1 MISRFRRKN
10 TDKIIEENLQ
20 GLLRFAFFR
29 LRSMQMAEDAVNEA
43 VVRSLDNI
51 NHISERNF
59 KAYLYK
65 TLHHICI
72 DTLRSGNL
80 TLPLE
85 SVGEYG
91 CQEEEPLLEEA
102 ERIDN
107 LLDKLPQRM
116 SEVIKM
122 KVVDGLSFVEISLLS
137 DTPVSTVKSRFKS
150 GMDKLRELI
159 KTLSDG

>member
-20 GLLRFAFFR
+20 GLLHFAFFR
-29 LRSMQMAEDAVNEA
+29 LRSMPMAEDAVNEA

-72 DTLRSGNL
+72 DTLRGGSL

-91 CQEEEPLLEEA
+91 CEVEEPLLDEA
-102 ERIDN
+102 ERIDS
-107 LLDKLPQRM
+107 LLDKLPQKM
-116 SEVIKM
+116 SEVIRM
-122 KVVDGLSFVEISLLS
+122 KVVDGLSFVEISLLTE
-137 DTPVSTVKSRFKS
+137 TPVSTVKSRFKY

-159 KTLSDG
+159 KNS

>member
-29 LRSMQMAEDAVNEA
+29 LRSMQMAEDAVNET